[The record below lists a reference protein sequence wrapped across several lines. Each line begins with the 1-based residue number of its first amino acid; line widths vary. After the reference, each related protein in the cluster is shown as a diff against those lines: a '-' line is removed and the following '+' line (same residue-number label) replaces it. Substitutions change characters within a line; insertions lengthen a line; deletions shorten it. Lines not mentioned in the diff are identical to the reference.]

1 MRRMIKEEEMILDE
15 GYQYGLGAFE
25 TIAVY
30 KNKALFLKEHL
41 QRLNNTLKFLGIQR
55 IITEED
61 VESNIN
67 KDALD
72 YHALKVIVS
81 EKNVLFQT
89 KKNPYAET
97 HYEKGFH
104 MRYSDIRRNETSP
117 FVYHKTLNYGEC
129 ILEKRKALSMNINEM
144 IFLNSKGIICEG
156 TACNIFFVKEGKIYT
171 PDLSCGILPGILR
184 DYICKI
190 YDVAEIE
197 IKPSQVS
204 EFEECFVTNSLMGIM
219 PVRKLEKIEF
229 KKNDITKKIA
239 DEYFR
244 KLVKS

>member
-1 MRRMIKEEEMILDE
+1 MILDE

-41 QRLNNTLKFLGIQR
+41 QRLNDTLEFLSIQR
-55 IITEED
+55 IITE
-61 VESNIN
+61 
-67 KDALD
+67 KDIQSYISKDILD
-72 YHALKVIVS
+72 YHALKVIAS
-81 EKNVLFQT
+81 EKNVLFTT
-89 KKNPYAET
+89 KSIPYTEA
-97 HYEKGFH
+97 HYSKGFNI
-104 MRYSDIRRNETSP
+104 RYSDIRRNETSP

-129 ILEKRKALSMNINEM
+129 ILEKRKALSMNIDEM
-144 IFLNSKGIICEG
+144 VFLNSQGMICEG
-156 TACNIFFVKEGKIYT
+156 TSCNIFFVKEGKILT
-171 PDLSCGILPGILR
+171 PNISCGILPGILR

-219 PVRKLEKIEF
+219 PVRKLEEIEF
-229 KKNDITKKIA
+229 KKNDLTKKIA